1 VRGRKK
7 LTPNGE
13 RRARARAEEKLGRK
27 RELLSKVETGGNPQR
42 PIDVASASVVEAQAK
57 SIPCPRCL
65 GPCRVEE
72 HAADTVEGKRLRI
85 ARVACGNCGGRR
97 AIYFRIVSDWLN

>member
-13 RRARARAEEKLGRK
+13 RRARARAAEKVGRK
-27 RELLSKVETGGNPQR
+27 RELLAQAESGGHPQR
-42 PIDVASASVVEAQAK
+42 PIDIPSASVVETQAR

-65 GPCRVEE
+65 GACRVEE
-72 HAADTVEGKRLRI
+72 HAADTLQGKRLRI
-85 ARVACGNCGGRR
+85 ARVACGHCGGRR
-97 AIYFRIVSDWLN
+97 AIYFRIIGDGLN